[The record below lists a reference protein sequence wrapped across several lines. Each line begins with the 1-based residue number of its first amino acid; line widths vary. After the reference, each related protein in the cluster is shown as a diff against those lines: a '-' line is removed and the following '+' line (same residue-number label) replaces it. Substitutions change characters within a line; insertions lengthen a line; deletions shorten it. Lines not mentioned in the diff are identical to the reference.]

1 MKRIVLLLVGL
12 IAAAELV
19 LRIPAVWT
27 AVSSALPQGPGE
39 VETLLKRPG
48 GVDSLQF
55 VRDPEL
61 GNRPRP
67 SIRDTVRTPDL
78 TFVTALDSA
87 GFPNRE
93 PWPSPA
99 DLAVLGNSLVVG
111 EGVGIERGFSTLV
124 ANRLGTERVVNFG
137 LGGASPE
144 HQLRIYH
151 RYVAP
156 LHPKVVLAVI
166 WVASDVTNAFN
177 FQRWLASGAGQ
188 NFLEYRTSG
197 QAKAKPGRAASLAGA
212 IRRSSRL
219 LRVAAGLGVG
229 WKREHGSMPERI
241 PLAAG
246 DTVYLSR
253 KTEEA
258 LAQGMQRTGL
268 PDLARVFFGPLD
280 TLRQAV
286 ESDHGQL
293 FVVLIPSKEEL
304 YAAGA
309 YPPVLRAIGEVRRG
323 LDSLHLA
330 TIDLYRPMEAG
341 MAGGVPFFSRDIHF
355 TVYGNRIVGDALA
368 DSLRARGGSFR
379 H

>member
-1 MKRIVLLLVGL
+1 
-12 IAAAELV
+12 
-19 LRIPAVWT
+19 
-27 AVSSALPQGPGE
+27 
-39 VETLLKRPG
+39 
-48 GVDSLQF
+48 
-55 VRDPEL
+55 
-61 GNRPRP
+61 
-67 SIRDTVRTPDL
+67 
-78 TFVTALDSA
+78 
-87 GFPNRE
+87 
-93 PWPSPA
+93 
-99 DLAVLGNSLVVG
+99 LGNSLVVG

-124 ANRLGTERVVNFG
+124 ANRLGTDRAVNFG

-144 HQLRIYH
+144 HQLRIYQ

-156 LHPKVVLAVI
+156 LHPRVVLAVI

-177 FQRWLASGAGQ
+177 FQRWLASGSTQ

-197 QAKAKPGRAASLAGA
+197 QARATPGAARVGSA
-212 IRRSSRL
+212 IQGSSRL
-219 LRVAAGLGVG
+219 LRVLAGLSVG
-229 WKREHGSMPERI
+229 WKRGHGSLPERI
-241 PLAAG
+241 PLRGG
-246 DTVYLSR
+246 DTLYLSR

-258 LAQGMQRTGL
+258 LAQGMQRAGS

-286 ESDHGQL
+286 EGDHGQL

-304 YAAGA
+304 YAAQA
-309 YPPVLRAIGEVRRG
+309 YPPVMRAVEAVRRG

-341 MAGGVPFFSRDIHF
+341 TAGGVPFFARDIHF

-368 DSLRARGGSFR
+368 DSLQARGVSFR